1 MPWIETPPFL
11 KDLHT
16 CLFVVRCAKSKKG
29 REKGIF
35 VIITFKHPRR
45 YLPSLHLLFQIK
57 KELLLKKTIRE
68 RKKRRF
74 VLKSF
79 LTGSKPTRQSV
90 WVFKR

>member
-1 MPWIETPPFL
+1 
-11 KDLHT
+11 
-16 CLFVVRCAKSKKG
+16 VRKIKEGEKK
-29 REKGIF
+29 EFF
-35 VIITFKHPRR
+35 VIIAFKHPRR
-45 YLPSLHLLFQIK
+45 YLPSPHLLFQIK
-57 KELLLKKTIRE
+57 EELLLKKTIRE